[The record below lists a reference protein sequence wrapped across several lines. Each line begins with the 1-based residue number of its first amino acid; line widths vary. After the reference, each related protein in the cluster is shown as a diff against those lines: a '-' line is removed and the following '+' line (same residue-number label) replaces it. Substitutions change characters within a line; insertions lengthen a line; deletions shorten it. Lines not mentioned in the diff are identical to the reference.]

1 MFAPLS
7 APSLSIRDLVVDGD
21 DGRAILNIDALDLEP
36 GAALGLSGPSGAGK
50 STLIRA
56 LAGLAPNMMGRILWN
71 GTDIVAAS
79 RNERATFRRE
89 RIGLVF
95 QDHQIFAE
103 LDARTNASLVSLFS
117 PPAARNAIRARAD
130 ECLDYLG
137 VPAGRGAALLSGG
150 ERQRVAL
157 ARALAHE
164 PTILLADEPTAS
176 LHNEAARDVIEVLA
190 TTARTRVVATHDRR
204 LLDRM
209 DRVLML
215 EAGMIHKSE
224 PSVVEIVS

>member
-1 MFAPLS
+1 MS
-7 APSLSIRDLVVDGD
+7 APSLSIRDLIVRGD

-56 LAGLAPNMMGRILWN
+56 LAGLAPNMTGRILWN
-71 GTDIVAAS
+71 GTDIVASS

-95 QDHQIFAE
+95 QDHQLFAE

-117 PPAARNAIRARAD
+117 PPAARNAIRARAC
-130 ECLDYLG
+130 ERLDHLG
-137 VPAGRGAALLSGG
+137 VPTGRSAALLSGG

-157 ARALAHE
+157 ARALAHD
-164 PTILLADEPTAS
+164 PAILLADEPTAS
-176 LHNEAARDVIEVLA
+176 LHDEAARDVIEVLA

-215 EAGMIHKSE
+215 EAGMIHKFE
-224 PSVVEIVS
+224 PSVVEVAS